1 MHDGINRTGVYPPDC
16 LQTEVSLLPR
26 VSQLPRSPL
35 NVVMTSSSPHAASVR
50 FRHFYP
56 AASTVQLLDKQP
68 RARARVGGNVERAV
82 VRWL

>member
-1 MHDGINRTGVYPPDC
+1 MAWYLP
-16 LQTEVSLLPR
+16 VSVCPIFISN
-26 VSQLPRSPL
+26 V